1 MSVTTETPAGVP
13 AEQPSA
19 VLEDVLRRS
28 LTAYPRPPR
37 PGPLAASLTHLW
49 RALATFRHH
58 PAQLVDMILFPFI
71 FLLVFTHL
79 FGGAIGG
86 STSDYLQLFLPG
98 ILVQTVVMMSVYT
111 GTALN
116 TDITKGIFDRFRTLP
131 FWQPATIVGSL
142 LADMFRYVVALTL
155 TITLGVLLGF
165 RGSLTGTIFAVLV
178 LILFAFGV
186 SWIFTTLGVV
196 AKAPETV
203 ASTSMIVVFPLV
215 FTSNIF
221 VPTETM
227 PRWMQII
234 ADANPMSFAATAAR
248 GLMHGDATVE
258 QIAWVVG
265 ISVGLVLVFGP
276 LTMAAYH
283 RRKGR

>member
-1 MSVTTETPAGVP
+1 MTTATQEDAVTELKPI
-13 AEQPSA
+13 AENILRNALAVQRRPS
-19 VLEDVLRRS
+19 S
-28 LTAYPRPPR
+28 
-37 PGPLAASLTHLW
+37 PGPLSASLTFLW
-49 RALATFRHH
+49 RAVATFRHH
-58 PAQLVDMILFPFI
+58 PAQLVDMVLFPFI

-86 STSDYLQLFLPG
+86 STSDYLQQFLPG

-142 LADMFRYVVALTL
+142 LADMGRYVVALTL
-155 TITLGVLLGF
+155 TIALGLLLGF
-165 RGSLTGTIFAVLV
+165 RPENVTGPILAVFV
-178 LILFAFGV
+178 LIAFAFGV

-196 AKAPETV
+196 AKTPETV

-221 VPTETM
+221 VPTESM
-227 PRWMQII
+227 PGWMAAI
-234 ADANPMSFAATAAR
+234 ANANPMSHATTAAR
-248 GLMHGDATVE
+248 GLMHDTITAG
-258 QIAWVVG
+258 QLAWALG
-265 ISVGLVLVFGP
+265 LSVGLVVVFAP
-276 LTMAAYH
+276 LTMLAYR
-283 RRKGR
+283 RRKDR

>member
-1 MSVTTETPAGVP
+1 MTTATEN
-13 AEQPSA
+13 SA
-19 VLEDVLRRS
+19 VTEPKPIAENVLR
-28 LTAYPRPPR
+28 TALSAQARPSR
-37 PGPLAASLTHLW
+37 PGPLSASLTFLW
-49 RALATFRHH
+49 RAVSTFRHH

-86 STSDYLQLFLPG
+86 STTDYLQEFLPG

-142 LADMFRYVVALTL
+142 LADMGRYLVAMALT
-155 TITLGVLLGF
+155 IALGLVLGF
-165 RGSLTGTIFAVLV
+165 RPESVLGVIAAVGM
-178 LILFAFGV
+178 LIVFAFGV
-186 SWIFTTLGVV
+186 SWIFTMLGAI
-196 AKAPETV
+196 AKSPETV

-221 VPTETM
+221 VPTESM
-227 PRWMQII
+227 PGWMEAI
-234 ADANPMSFAATAAR
+234 ASANPMSHATTAAR
-248 GLMHGDATVE
+248 GLMHGTITTE
-258 QIAWVVG
+258 QLAWAFGLSAALVV
-265 ISVGLVLVFGP
+265 IFAP
-276 LTMAAYH
+276 LTMMAYN
-283 RRKGR
+283 RRKDR

>member
-1 MSVTTETPAGVP
+1 MSADTGAAPDTAP
-13 AEQPSA
+13 EQPSA

-28 LTAYPRPPR
+28 FTAHERPPR

-49 RALATFRHH
+49 RAVAIFRHH
-58 PAQLVDMILFPFI
+58 PAQLIDMVLFPFI

-86 STSDYLQLFLPG
+86 STGKYLQLFLPG

-111 GTALN
+111 GTSLN

-142 LADMFRYVVALTL
+142 LADMLRYVVALIL
-155 TITLGVLLGF
+155 TIALGVALGF
-165 RGSLTGTIFAVLV
+165 RGSFTGTVLAVFV

-196 AKAPETV
+196 AKTPETV
-203 ASTSMIVVFPLV
+203 ASTSMIVLFPLV

-221 VPTETM
+221 VPTDTM

-248 GLMHGDATVE
+248 GLMHDTATFG

-265 ISVGLVLVFGP
+265 VSVGLVVVFGP